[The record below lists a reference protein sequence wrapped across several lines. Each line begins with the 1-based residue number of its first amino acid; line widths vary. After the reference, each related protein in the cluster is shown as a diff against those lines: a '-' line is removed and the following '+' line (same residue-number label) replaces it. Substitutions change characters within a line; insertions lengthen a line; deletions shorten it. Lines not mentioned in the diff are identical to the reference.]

1 MNKSPAG
8 WFALP
13 PTSVTDVSVGSLGR
27 VIQLERNAVLI
38 FATIGIVAS
47 TAFVG
52 LTAMRQLRRESEN
65 AAELAALG
73 MTRRDRRLVNVVR
86 ALTIA
91 LPAFVVAAAVIV
103 ALSPV
108 GPVGFARKLE
118 FDIAVRLDPTILALT
133 LLGLVGLFALVG
145 LVAPIGARA
154 RRRSRAGRR
163 GSRLDPALLEMGA
176 VPLVGAKVARGRSS
190 GAAIGVTAVALAAAL
205 AAGVMVA
212 SYDRLISRPARYG
225 AWWDVAVGQYS
236 ERAPLAV
243 GVAKVR
249 ANPAVVAAAGY
260 DDDTDSAT
268 IDGHHARLLASVNY
282 VGHERPVMAE
292 GRTPAA
298 DDEIA
303 LGESTAN
310 TLHKGVGDEVT
321 VVSDAA
327 RVRAHVVGIV
337 VINDPITSQSGA
349 GEGAYLTQPL
359 MLKIVGHGLVPQSIV
374 IKVDPHLDRATA
386 IESVRRD
393 FSGSIREATPQ
404 VDLRNLGHMRSVP
417 WLISALV
424 ALLALATLIHALV
437 LMLTRNRKNLAVLAA
452 LGFTRGQR
460 RGVGIFAST
469 ALVFVGTLIAV
480 PVGLIVG
487 TRIWRGVTQ
496 HVGLPTQSAVPWST
510 LVVAPISALAIAAL
524 VSLFT
529 SRGAARMAPSEQ
541 LRVE

>member
-1 MNKSPAG
+1 
-8 WFALP
+8 
-13 PTSVTDVSVGSLGR
+13 
-27 VIQLERNAVLI
+27 
-38 FATIGIVAS
+38 
-47 TAFVG
+47 
-52 LTAMRQLRRESEN
+52 
-65 AAELAALG
+65 
-73 MTRRDRRLVNVVR
+73 
-86 ALTIA
+86 
-91 LPAFVVAAAVIV
+91 
-103 ALSPV
+103 
-108 GPVGFARKLE
+108 
-118 FDIAVRLDPTILALT
+118 
-133 LLGLVGLFALVG
+133 
-145 LVAPIGARA
+145 
-154 RRRSRAGRR
+154 
-163 GSRLDPALLEMGA
+163 
-176 VPLVGAKVARGRSS
+176 
-190 GAAIGVTAVALAAAL
+190 
-205 AAGVMVA
+205 
-212 SYDRLISRPARYG
+212 
-225 AWWDVAVGQYS
+225 
-236 ERAPLAV
+236 
-243 GVAKVR
+243 
-249 ANPAVVAAAGY
+249 
-260 DDDTDSAT
+260 
-268 IDGHHARLLASVNY
+268 
-282 VGHERPVMAE
+282 
-292 GRTPAA
+292 
-298 DDEIA
+298 
-303 LGESTAN
+303 
-310 TLHKGVGDEVT
+310 
-321 VVSDAA
+321 
-327 RVRAHVVGIV
+327 VRAHVVGIV

-529 SRGAARMAPSEQ
+529 SRGAARMTPSEQ